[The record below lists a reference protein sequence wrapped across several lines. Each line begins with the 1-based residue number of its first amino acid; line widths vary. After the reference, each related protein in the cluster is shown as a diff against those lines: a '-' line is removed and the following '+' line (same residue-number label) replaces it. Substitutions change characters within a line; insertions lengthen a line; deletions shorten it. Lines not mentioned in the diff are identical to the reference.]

1 MVFIDQLRNKSHM
14 HEAVENEVANEIIN
28 EFREYLDSGKFEAY
42 LKRWIDATAIKKRE
56 CILLVNFWNYSS
68 GCSDTCFRCGGKEWK
83 NPEGTGWNSQN
94 YKGVYLHDI
103 HIKVCQVLLAL
114 LCSKVGSMGFTI
126 KSIENDETWLE
137 YYSRVIK
144 ITW

>member
-1 MVFIDQLRNKSHM
+1 MAFIDELKNKSDM
-14 HEAVENEVANEIIN
+14 YETSENDVINEIID
-28 EFREYLDSGKFEAY
+28 EFREYFDSGKFEAY
-42 LKRWIDATAIKKRE
+42 LKKWIDATAIKKRE
-56 CILLVNFWNYSS
+56 CVLLVNFWNYSS

-103 HIKVCQVLLAL
+103 HIKVCQALLAL

-126 KSIENDETWLE
+126 KNIENDETWLE